1 MPSGGLGG
9 VTVPPHIFMLGNVP
23 HDWLFDKGR
32 VAAVVHH
39 GGAGTTA
46 IGLAKGCPTVVVPF
60 FGDQGFWGNM
70 IYNSGAGPKPI
81 PHKELSVK
89 KLQEAITYAISPEA
103 KEAARHLAQKIHDED
118 GVKKGVES
126 FYKHLPLLNMRCDLD
141 PTRLAVWW
149 STEQCLK
156 LSAFAAQTLAD
167 AKLISLRNL
176 ILHRPKDFKPRRKT
190 CDPQYGSSGGANGL
204 FWSLTNQSLIGISG
218 VHIAAALFH
227 TFGGLTIVFHER
239 STVGKAA
246 DEAAH
251 GFKYEHWSKESETLI
266 GGSPA
271 KRQPSHSQPKLSP
284 MTIPVQGSWKLV
296 KTKNG
301 QTVYNRER
309 LTRIA
314 EGRKAVKASTEE
326 QRAKIIERF
335 KEEISQ
341 TPIRKKMYQDA
352 VDRQYGSSV
361 ATSSSSS
368 TLDGSSLPDQPS
380 TDDDGSGRGK
390 KRPSN
395 VHRPSSSISSIL
407 SVISPIENIS
417 PKKSFFGKK
426 LVEPPLD
433 VDAAAEAQAQVVT
446 EKSPRSPLWKGNSL
460 DAWVFR
466 PPLLGP

>member
-1 MPSGGLGG
+1 MDAMCSMHEGLR
-9 VTVPPHIFMLGNVP
+9 TPKQERRSDSSMST
-23 HDWLFDKGR
+23 
-32 VAAVVHH
+32 
-39 GGAGTTA
+39 GAR
-46 IGLAKGCPTVVVPF
+46 
-60 FGDQGFWGNM
+60 
-70 IYNSGAGPKPI
+70 
-81 PHKELSVK
+81 
-89 KLQEAITYAISPEA
+89 SP
-103 KEAARHLAQKIHDED
+103 
-118 GVKKGVES
+118 
-126 FYKHLPLLNMRCDLD
+126 
-141 PTRLAVWW
+141 
-149 STEQCLK
+149 
-156 LSAFAAQTLAD
+156 
-167 AKLISLRNL
+167 
-176 ILHRPKDFKPRRKT
+176 RP
-190 CDPQYGSSGGANGL
+190 
-204 FWSLTNQSLIGISG
+204 SLIGS
-218 VHIAAALFH
+218 L
-227 TFGGLTIVFHER
+227 
-239 STVGKAA
+239 K
-246 DEAAH
+246 
-251 GFKYEHWSKESETLI
+251 TLI

-271 KRQPSHSQPKLSP
+271 KRQPSHSQPKLSL

-361 ATSSSSS
+361 ATTSSSS
-368 TLDGSSLPDQPS
+368 TLDSSSLPDQPS

-446 EKSPRSPLWKGNSL
+446 EKSPRSPLWKGSKK
-460 DAWVFR
+460 
-466 PPLLGP
+466 GSS